1 MDDILGSARAT
12 LQPFL
17 KVSNLTDLYN
27 AYTTIPTEYALVGH
41 CLFLAALAPEFKH
54 RFLVHFWITFLAGFG
69 GGVITSILMMDPV
82 KAPINILA
90 NNSLGVTWF
99 ICWWLIVYSPYNIVG
114 RIHSMPPVKMI
125 TKLCL
130 TFLRAKLIINR
141 VELAV
146 VLFPGVIAAPLIL
159 GTLAGSGGKL
169 LVDAI
174 RYHWGGL
181 QGPAEASVPTFVWR
195 SAALAAGGYWVA
207 SKYTNLLTSQEAAAI
222 VITVL
227 LIHSVLSDLFGSDV
241 TDFTYPVAKIAHA
254 LSLVPLPTETALPA
268 ASKAAKKS
276 ALSQPPV
283 KSARQQAP
291 AHAAGSSLKQSHQPQ
306 PSTSTVSSQSKAGA
320 LETAPVKPAASGKN
334 VVIKADS
341 SNVKSGKKQESK
353 KTK

>member
-1 MDDILGSARAT
+1 MSLRVPVICFLDGCFRCGSL
-12 LQPFL
+12 LQ
-17 KVSNLTDLYN
+17 
-27 AYTTIPTEYALVGH
+27 
-41 CLFLAALAPEFKH
+41 
-54 RFLVHFWITFLAGFG
+54 
-69 GGVITSILMMDPV
+69 DPV
-82 KAPINILA
+82 KAPISILA

-99 ICWWLIVYSPYNIVG
+99 ICWWLMVYSPFNVVG
-114 RIHSMPPVKMI
+114 RIHSLPPVKLI

-130 TFLRAKLIINR
+130 TFLRANLIINR

-174 RYHWGGL
+174 RYHWDGL
-181 QGPAEASVPTFVWR
+181 RGPAEASVPTFVWR

-207 SKYTNLLTSQEAAAI
+207 CKYTSLLTSQEAAAV

-241 TDFTYPVAKIAHA
+241 TDFTYPLAKIAHA
-254 LSLVPLPTETALPA
+254 LSLVPMPTETAVPA

-276 ALSQPPV
+276 SQPLV
-283 KSARQQAP
+283 KPAKQQAP
-291 AHAAGSSLKQSHQPQ
+291 APAVGGNPKASQQPQ
-306 PSTSTVSSQSKAGA
+306 PSTSTVSSQSKTGA

-334 VVIKADS
+334 VVVKVES
-341 SNVKSGKKQESK
+341 SNVRNGKKQESK

>member
-1 MDDILGSARAT
+1 MDDILASARAT

-27 AYTTIPTEYALVGH
+27 AYTTIPNEYALVGH

-82 KAPINILA
+82 KAPISILA

-99 ICWWLIVYSPYNIVG
+99 ICWWLMVYSPFNIVG
-114 RIHSMPPVKMI
+114 RIHSVPPVKMI

-130 TFLRAKLIINR
+130 TFLRANLIIHR

-169 LVDAI
+169 LVDAM

-181 QGPAEASVPTFVWR
+181 QGAAEASVPTFVWR
-195 SAALAAGGYWVA
+195 SAALAAAGYWVA
-207 SKYTNLLTSQEAAAI
+207 CKYTSLLTSQEAAAI

-227 LIHSVLSDLFGSDV
+227 LIHSVLSDLFGSGV

-254 LSLVPLPTETALPA
+254 LSLVPMPTENALPA
-268 ASKAAKKS
+268 ASKAAKKA
-276 ALSQPPV
+276 ALSQPSAKSV
-283 KSARQQAP
+283 KQQAP
-291 AHAAGSSLKQSHQPQ
+291 APAAGGNLKPLQQPQ
-306 PSTSTVSSQSKAGA
+306 RSTSTVSSQSKAGV
-320 LETAPVKPAASGKN
+320 LEIASVKPAASGKN
-334 VVIKADS
+334 VVVQADS
-341 SNVKSGKKQESK
+341 CSVKNGKKQESK